1 MAKNGPEFCVLA
13 QRQICIIETTDVSTW
28 LQNSV
33 FSQKRRK
40 YLLYLFRPSSTRL
53 VSNERQ
59 LCLLCH
65 CCWPWRQKLATIP
78 KTIIMTDLS
87 ITSPPCPS
95 SIIVCLSHSRVFLLD
110 LTSFAIIKAVFLVRF
125 EDSFPPS
132 CACFLK
138 VVFCFYGV

>member
-78 KTIIMTDLS
+78 FNITPTYTCITKSQLKGLTHDLPLPLLQS
-87 ITSPPCPS
+87 RCWSDRRRVQTRPP
-95 SIIVCLSHSRVFLLD
+95 
-110 LTSFAIIKAVFLVRF
+110 TVRF
-125 EDSFPPS
+125 LSPF
-132 CACFLK
+132 
-138 VVFCFYGV
+138 